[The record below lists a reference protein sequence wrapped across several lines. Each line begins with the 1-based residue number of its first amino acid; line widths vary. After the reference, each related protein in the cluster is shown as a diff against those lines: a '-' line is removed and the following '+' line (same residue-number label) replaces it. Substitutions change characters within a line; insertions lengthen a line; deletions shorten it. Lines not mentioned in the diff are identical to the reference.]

1 MRDDSRLHNQ
11 LENMT
16 TSLKELQYTIIMVL
30 KNYIYIEQRI
40 TSTVNKVLQALEKKM
55 EINIEQ
61 KIKEKTNKLKKS
73 ETENQN

>member
-11 LENMT
+11 LESMA
-16 TSLKELQYTIIMVL
+16 TSLKELQLFTRCC
-30 KNYIYIEQRI
+30 KPW
-40 TSTVNKVLQALEKKM
+40 KKKM

>member
-30 KNYIYIEQRI
+30 KNYRYIEQRI